1 MKTERQIG
9 ICKAIERS
17 GIYIVKEEA
26 DQVEKIVLI
35 AFDQFYSADSG
46 FFPGKQRG
54 LRFWRLKSLSM
65 KKRLCFITAESTA
78 IRLLSLFFRMA
89 SSWLM
94 STGRCLWMVSISFLI
109 TACLC
114 MRKRIPERKNESY
127 LYHLLGEIS

>member
-46 FFPGKQRG
+46 FFRENKED
-54 LRFWRLKSLSM
+54 
-65 KKRLCFITAESTA
+65 C
-78 IRLLSLFFRMA
+78 
-89 SSWLM
+89 
-94 STGRCLWMVSISFLI
+94 VS
-109 TACLC
+109 
-114 MRKRIPERKNESY
+114 ED
-127 LYHLLGEIS
+127 